1 MSQQKKLVLN
11 EEKYYTFDVLDQVNI
26 KLDICNFSESF
37 KNLDEAYILHNTI
50 LYEEYEQKEQDK
62 KN

>member
-37 KNLDEAYILHNTI
+37 KNLDEA
-50 LYEEYEQKEQDK
+50 
-62 KN
+62 